1 MTATAETTDCTRM
14 EVFELLT
21 MYERMCVDYY
31 QVDIGGEERTKI
43 DSIYFAV
50 YDDGCTLAAKDVDRL
65 INFNVVDSYSLGL
78 LEFLLWTP

>member
-1 MTATAETTDCTRM
+1 M

-21 MYERMCVDYY
+21 VQKDTSQLLSTSISM
-31 QVDIGGEERTKI
+31 GGEERTKI

-50 YDDGCTLAAKDVDRL
+50 NDDRCTLATKNVDRL

-78 LEFLLWTP
+78 LEFLQTP